1 MTDLGLITRNRTTG
15 MVVRFL
21 FLFYRD
27 AVLWRQLVTG

>member
-1 MTDLGLITRNRTTG
+1 MTDSGFITRNRTTS